1 MATSVALGKIS
12 SMLAS
17 AIDRPIKPEAMPAW
31 KMVLDSLPDALAI
44 EAACALLKETK
55 ECFPVAPGAVYQ
67 AAMKILNQRQP
78 SEGEAWRL
86 ALERAEGHL
95 DRGDVPFTVAQA
107 AEQIGWRTLQEVTID
122 DSTTRAHFLN
132 FYREA
137 MARTGEKRLAEF
149 AAIGRGP
156 ARESLSEPTEA
167 RSLPAPQDEDEGQYV
182 PICNLRELI
191 QEMSK
196 EVQ

>member
-17 AIDRPIKPEAMPAW
+17 AIERPIKPEAMPAW
-31 KMVLDSLPDALAI
+31 KMVLDSLPDSLAI
-44 EAACALLKETK
+44 EATCALLKETK

-95 DRGDVPFTVAQA
+95 DRGDVPFTVALA

-122 DSTTRAHFLN
+122 DSTTRAHFLG

-137 MARTGEKRLAEF
+137 MARSGEKRLAEF

-156 ARESLSEPTEA
+156 ARESLPEPAEE
-167 RSLPAPQDEDEGQYV
+167 RSLPAPEDDEGPYI
-182 PICNLRELI
+182 PMGNLREEI
-191 QEMSK
+191 ARMSK

>member
-1 MATSVALGKIS
+1 
-12 SMLAS
+12 
-17 AIDRPIKPEAMPAW
+17 
-31 KMVLDSLPDALAI
+31 
-44 EAACALLKETK
+44 
-55 ECFPVAPGAVYQ
+55 
-67 AAMKILNQRQP
+67 MKILNQRQP

-122 DSTTRAHFLN
+122 DSTTRAHFLS

-149 AAIGRGP
+149 AAIGRGSV
-156 ARESLSEPTEA
+156 RESLPEPIEE
-167 RSLPAPQDEDEGQYV
+167 RSLPAPQEDDGDGPYV
-182 PICNLRELI
+182 PIGNLREMI

-196 EVQ
+196 EVED

>member
-1 MATSVALGKIS
+1 
-12 SMLAS
+12 
-17 AIDRPIKPEAMPAW
+17 MPAW

-44 EAACALLKETK
+44 EATCVLLKETVA
-55 ECFPVAPGAVYQ
+55 CFPVAPGAVYQ

-107 AEQIGWRTLQEVTID
+107 ADQIGWRTLQEVTID
-122 DSTTRAHFLN
+122 DSTTRAHFLS

-149 AAIGRGP
+149 AAIGRGSV
-156 ARESLSEPTEA
+156 RESLPEPIEE
-167 RSLPAPQDEDEGQYV
+167 RSLPAPQEDDGDGPYV
-182 PICNLRELI
+182 PIGNLREMI

-196 EVQ
+196 EVED